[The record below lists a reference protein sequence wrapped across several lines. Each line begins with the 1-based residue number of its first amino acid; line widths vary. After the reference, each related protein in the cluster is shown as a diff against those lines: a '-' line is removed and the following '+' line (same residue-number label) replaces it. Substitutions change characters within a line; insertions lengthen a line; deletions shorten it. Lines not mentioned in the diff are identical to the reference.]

1 MDPNEKV
8 IDYIKNTAEFVR
20 TKDGLVSASN
30 MLERF
35 LFPSSQQY
43 SPIGNFRWREAQIEP
58 VARAYG
64 GTECPDFR

>member
-35 LFPSSQQY
+35 YSHPRNSTVRSENFPVERS
-43 SPIGNFRWREAQIEP
+43 A
-58 VARAYG
+58 
-64 GTECPDFR
+64 D